1 MNAVVMF
8 FKSELGKLLLWV
20 LISCFTLGAFF
31 VLGYYEGKQG
41 WKAKYEAV
49 VSEAALVAR
58 LQAEAWVEQAARIR
72 AEQDGIVK
80 DLKADIDALEE
91 REMPI
96 KVVVKEVTKYVTKE
110 ADAVCAVPAGFKW
123 MYNESLDLPTNSKLA
138 GSRPTDVDAPTG
150 ITLSRVATVSASNNA
165 ECAARGEIIES
176 WQKWY
181 LQNKSVFERLA
192 PVPDAAR

>member
-1 MNAVVMF
+1 MGAVVMF

-20 LISCFTLGAFF
+20 LFACFALGAFF
-31 VLGYYEGKQG
+31 VLGYYEGRQG
-41 WKAKYEAV
+41 WKAKYDAA

-72 AEQDGIVK
+72 AEQDGIVE

-91 REMPI
+91 RELPI

-110 ADAVCAVPAGFKW
+110 ADAVCTVPAGFKW
-123 MYNESLDLPTNSKLA
+123 MYNQSLDLPTGPKLA

-150 ITLSRVATVSASNNA
+150 ITLSGVATVSATNNA

-192 PVPDAAR
+192 PVPDASR

>member
-1 MNAVVMF
+1 MGAVAVF
-8 FKSELGKLLLWV
+8 FKSEIGKLLLWV
-20 LISCFTLGAFF
+20 LFACFALGAFF
-31 VLGYYEGKQG
+31 VFGYYEGKQA
-41 WKAKYEAV
+41 WKSKYEAV
-49 VSEAALVAR
+49 VTEAALVAR

-72 AEQDGIVK
+72 SEQDDIVR

-91 REMPI
+91 RELPI
-96 KVVVKEVTKYVTKE
+96 RIVVKEVTKYVTEK

-123 MYNESLDLPTNSKLA
+123 VYNQSLNLPTTSQLA